1 MLDYTRAESEL
12 DPVTSEGLGC
22 LRLIESVSQCPSIA
36 VSIPANKEGTQ
47 ARTRSEDQAAPAL
60 LKFQEVL
67 VKNHTVVNT
76 RLDNL
81 KMSESESQESI
92 AVVKSEPGV
101 GPNVGCKAIVQGQDS
116 CTASSHCHSGT
127 RQTRKRKMRL
137 GGADTVDK
145 ENVTL
150 FQSSDTPTVKRI
162 CREKTGTDWQT
173 VLDVT
178 AYGEEQRI
186 RRDRAHTVTSAVT
199 EEKK

>member
-1 MLDYTRAESEL
+1 ML
-12 DPVTSEGLGC
+12 TS
-22 LRLIESVSQCPSIA
+22 V
-36 VSIPANKEGTQ
+36 
-47 ARTRSEDQAAPAL
+47 L
-60 LKFQEVL
+60 LQ
-67 VKNHTVVNT
+67 KNHTVVNT

-81 KMSESESQESI
+81 KMSESESQESAAMMI

-101 GPNVGCKAIVQGQDS
+101 GPNVGCKAMLVQAQDS
-116 CTASSHCHSGT
+116 CTASSHCYSGT
-127 RQTRKRKMRL
+127 RQTRKRKMRV

-150 FQSSDTPTVKRI
+150 FQSSDTPTIKCI
-162 CREKTGTDWQT
+162 CREKTSTDWQT

-186 RRDRAHTVTSAVT
+186 RRDRAHTSAVS